1 MCNESGPGI
10 PTVCGAPQLFQPFES
25 DRLRNGVIL
34 AVMFTLTQLRQN
46 PFYRRFFDAVHPFF
60 WPVIWWTFNRVIRD
74 YLASN
79 TTEYLI
85 GVTWWG
91 QVYVAAIGD
100 KLPDPNAYKPIPRTF
115 RPLTDASWASDLP
128 TNLEGL
134 SPFDDVSALTNG
146 LVLRSL
152 RRSRKGA
159 LTSPHNTS

>member
-1 MCNESGPGI
+1 
-10 PTVCGAPQLFQPFES
+10 
-25 DRLRNGVIL
+25 
-34 AVMFTLTQLRQN
+34 MFTLTQLHQI
-46 PFYRRFFDAVHPFF
+46 PFYTRFFDAVHPFF

-100 KLPDPNAYKPIPRTF
+100 KLPDPDTYTPIPRTF
-115 RPLTDASWASDLP
+115 RPLTDACWGTDLP
-128 TNLEGL
+128 ANLEGL
-134 SPFDDVSALTNG
+134 SPFGAAIELTDG
-146 LVLRSL
+146 PVLQSL
-152 RRSRKGA
+152 WRSRKAA